1 MSRPPLLVPALLA
14 LAATLPA
21 VEASGADF
29 GFQPVALGAGARAL
43 GMGGAFSAV
52 ADDATAVTWNP
63 AGLTQCEVPE
73 VAASLGWYRS
83 RTESSEAGTTSSEA
97 LRLDH
102 ASGLLPFF
110 ALGCQQVIGLAWQ
123 RQYDFSR
130 SIRWQRDEVNLDD
143 GFAMQE
149 EQTRNSAGSFASL
162 GVSYAIEVHPGLS
175 CGLTVNRWDDAW
187 TRASH
192 YRMVSNSLTSVTIT
206 DMGTATETSK
216 NSAETR
222 IVSGAS
228 VVLGAFWQASPALTL
243 ALVAKPA
250 YRLRL
255 EQNAEVASHNV
266 GIFGDVTDTSYAT
279 VTSADLRHPSSLTL
293 GSAWRQGDVHTLSC
307 DATVTRWSQ
316 YRIEDGTKARSPVNF
331 HLDSADFP
339 DLWTLRLGY
348 EYVAILP
355 RVILV
360 PRCGLLLEDLPAATK
375 APSLSQAEQVSAT
388 RDRWWG
394 ASAGL
399 GICQRSVYWDLG
411 VQVRYGN
418 DVGAG
423 QFAPPNQTV
432 DLLVTTAR
440 LGLTVPF

>member
-1 MSRPPLLVPALLA
+1 MSRHLLVSGLLA
-14 LAATLPA
+14 LAGTAAAASVDATA
-21 VEASGADF
+21 VDF

-83 RTESSEAGTTSSEA
+83 RTESAEAGTTSGEA

-102 ASGLLPFF
+102 VSGLLPFF
-110 ALGCQQVIGLAWQ
+110 ALGCQQVVGLAWQ
-123 RQYDFSR
+123 RPYDFSR
-130 SIRWQRDEVNLDD
+130 SIAWQTSFVDADFGFETHSQETRD
-143 GFAMQE
+143 
-149 EQTRNSAGSFASL
+149 SSGSFASL
-162 GVSYAIEVHPGLS
+162 GLSYAIEVHPGLS

-192 YRMVSNSLTSVTIT
+192 YRTTSGSQTVSTMFGMENTTLIDATADTRVLSGTS
-206 DMGTATETSK
+206 A
-216 NSAETR
+216 
-222 IVSGAS
+222 
-228 VVLGAFWQASPALTL
+228 VLGAFWQASPALTL
-243 ALVAKPA
+243 ALVVKPA
-250 YRLRL
+250 YNLRL
-255 EQNAEVASHNV
+255 EQNAQVHY
-266 GIFGDVTDTSYAT
+266 VTDNGSGPVDAPYAT
-279 VTSADLRHPSSLTL
+279 STTADLRHPPSLIL

-316 YRIEDGTKARSPVNF
+316 YGIDDGTKARSPVNF

-399 GICQRSVYWDLG
+399 GICQRSVFWDLG

-432 DLLVTTAR
+432 DMLVTTAR